1 MSSQNKHPREDAAD
15 NTRRTRAKS
24 VRQGAAGTSSE
35 INVGGNVAGDVNVVN
50 RTVVTR
56 VNETYETI
64 PRAQPAIEKI
74 LNGLKDLTKISA
86 DQSSTQSGLDRVAA
100 EAELA
105 AERINRMAVQGAF
118 HTEREATAATEA
130 ELATE
135 RAANVAVRDDLT
147 TAQEQLTTAN
157 QKLAELYTALDR
169 VQQIRDNQA

>member
-1 MSSQNKHPREDAAD
+1 MTASSMSVNVHETYQTKPKAQPAVLSILAGIKSLSEFTAQQDKIQSGLDSHNFTNTDTKMSSQNKHPREDAAD

-86 DQSSTQSGLDRVAA
+86 DQSSTQSGLHR
-100 EAELA
+100 
-105 AERINRMAVQGAF
+105 
-118 HTEREATAATEA
+118 
-130 ELATE
+130 
-135 RAANVAVRDDLT
+135 
-147 TAQEQLTTAN
+147 
-157 QKLAELYTALDR
+157 
-169 VQQIRDNQA
+169 

>member
-1 MSSQNKHPREDAAD
+1 
-15 NTRRTRAKS
+15 
-24 VRQGAAGTSSE
+24 
-35 INVGGNVAGDVNVVN
+35 
-50 RTVVTR
+50 
-56 VNETYETI
+56 
-64 PRAQPAIEKI
+64 
-74 LNGLKDLTKISA
+74 
-86 DQSSTQSGLDRVAA
+86 
-100 EAELA
+100 
-105 AERINRMAVQGAF
+105 MAVQGAF